1 MAARSG
7 FRLEN
12 QPSKVSYPGTIESRT
27 MVRRTSLAPLLVL
40 LGLSPAALCSQI
52 TAKERTIVVI
62 GRGEVTVAP
71 DLAVLSAAVETT
83 DPSARVATETNAEKT
98 TRVVE
103 AVKALLGE
111 NDSLRTT
118 GFSLQPRYAARR
130 TAGSPPEISGYVARN
145 QVRIELRNLDAVGPV
160 LDAALEAGANR
171 TSDLRFER
179 KDRSPMREALALAG
193 AEARAQAESIAA
205 ALGVRLGKVLS
216 ATTGAAPPQ
225 LVHRTPM
232 RAEMR
237 AVADVAT
244 PIEAGEL
251 TLNAT
256 LTVTYSIEDSP

>member
-1 MAARSG
+1 
-7 FRLEN
+7 
-12 QPSKVSYPGTIESRT
+12 
-27 MVRRTSLAPLLVL
+27 MVRRSLLVL
-40 LGLSPAALCSQI
+40 LSLTPAALCAQV
-52 TAKERTIVVI
+52 TANERTIVVV

-71 DLAVLSAAVETT
+71 DLAVFSAAVETT

-118 GFSLQPRYAARR
+118 GFSLQPQYATRR
-130 TAGSPPEISGYVARN
+130 AGSSPPEITGYIARN
-145 QVRIELRNLDAVGPV
+145 QVRIELRNLEAVGPV

-171 TSDLRFER
+171 ASDLRFER
-179 KDRSPMREALALAG
+179 QDRSPIREALASAG

-216 ATTGAAPPQ
+216 ATTGATPPRPVYRAALQ
-225 LVHRTPM
+225 
-232 RAEMR
+232 AEMR

-244 PIEAGEL
+244 PLEAGEL
-251 TLNAT
+251 TLHAT
-256 LTVTYSIEDSP
+256 LTVTYSIEDLP